1 MCASTVSSK
10 LLAEIARVEGFKF
23 EDTLTGFK
31 WIGSRASELTKKEG
45 YRNLFGYEEAIG
57 FCCGD
62 VIFDK
67 DGICAMAVF
76 TQLANHVYTMKCI
89 TLKDHMQ
96 EIYNKYGEFVSYNGY
111 YIMND
116 KKSISIIM
124 DHIRQNGT
132 YNMDYLGPKYQV
144 ESIRDLGVPG
154 YDSTMEDKKPKL
166 PTSSS
171 SPMITIRFKN
181 GCVAQFRASGTE
193 PKFKYY
199 IEMKGQPGVPRST
212 VENDLK
218 IMVDAILD
226 QLLIPDKSG
235 LTLPSNS

>member
-31 WIGSRASELTKKEG
+31 WIGSRAAELTKKEG
-45 YRNLFGYEEAIG
+45 YRNLFCYEEAIG

-67 DGICAMAVF
+67 DGISALAVF
-76 TQLANHVYTMKCI
+76 AQLANYVYIIKSM

-96 EIYNKYGEFVSYNGY
+96 QIYYRYGEFVSYNGY
-111 YIMND
+111 YVMKD
-116 KKSISIIM
+116 KKAISIIM
-124 DHIRQNGT
+124 DHIRQGGT
-132 YNMDYLGPKYQV
+132 YNMDYLGPNYQV
-144 ESIRDLGVPG
+144 QSIRDLGVPG
-154 YDSTMEDKKPKL
+154 YDSTTDDKKPTL

-171 SPMITIRFKN
+171 APMITIRFTN

-199 IEMKGQPGVPRST
+199 VEMKGKPRVPRST
-212 VENDLK
+212 VERELK
-218 IMVDAILD
+218 KMADTILD
-226 QLLIPDKSG
+226 KLLIPSESG
-235 LTLPSNS
+235 LTLPTNG